1 MYHYCYIVFLQKIKF
16 FMSVNKQD
24 NDDLKKKKF
33 KKREK
38 KEREMMM
45 IVSLVT
51 H

>member
-1 MYHYCYIVFLQKIKF
+1 MYHYCYIVFLKKIKF

-24 NDDLKKKKF
+24 NDDLKKKKS
-33 KKREK
+33 
-38 KEREMMM
+38 EMMM

>member
-1 MYHYCYIVFLQKIKF
+1 MYHYCYIVFLKKIKF

-24 NDDLKKKKF
+24 NDDLKIKKKS
-33 KKREK
+33 
-38 KEREMMM
+38 EMMM